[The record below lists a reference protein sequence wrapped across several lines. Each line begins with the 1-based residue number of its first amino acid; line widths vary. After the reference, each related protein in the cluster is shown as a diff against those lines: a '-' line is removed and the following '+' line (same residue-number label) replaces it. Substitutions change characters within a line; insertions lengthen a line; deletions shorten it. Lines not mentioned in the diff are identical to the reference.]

1 MSERGWLGLIL
12 LAYLLVT
19 LAYGVVNPLFEAPD
33 EHWHYF
39 TAQYIA
45 DTGELPVVRKRVD
58 EWLSQEA
65 AQPPLYYWLGSWL
78 IRLVDTGNPREQVW
92 LNPLFPTAVGNAAA
106 LANKNLVVHTDM
118 EAWPWQGYVL
128 AAHLLRGVSALLGS
142 GTLLCLFGSSRLLWP
157 NQPRRAL
164 VATGMVA
171 FLPQFNFVHASI
183 SNDVLITLLASLA
196 LWQLLRLWRAT
207 ISWQRL
213 LLLGITVGLA
223 ALTKT
228 AGLLLLLYVVG
239 VLLVRVGWD
248 GRYRLLPQIVLFV
261 IVPVFLLAGWL
272 WWRNWLLYS
281 DITASNQFVRIAG
294 GDRGY
299 TLWQVLGETPGLW
312 LSLFAV
318 FGWFNVRPP
327 EWVNWLWQ
335 GIVVLGVI
343 GALWPGS
350 RLVLSKVE
358 VGAEVK
364 GKGSPFALR
373 PSPLILLGVWV
384 LLVYGGLVV
393 FMLRTPAAQ
402 GRLLFPA
409 IVPLGLGLA
418 YGLSRWRLTWLA
430 PGLALLTTLYVLAAV
445 IPPVYARPPVVATLP
460 EEAVRLDVAMGQGV
474 RLIGSHLETTSAVP
488 GDPVWMT
495 LYWRADRVPSAPP
508 EVVLELFGREL
519 AQPIGKLQ
527 SYHGRG
533 LYPANLWPTGLIVAD
548 RVGVQLVTDLDAPVL
563 AQAFVQLVESGE
575 PSVAPVG
582 EVKVVPLFWPEPSGE
597 VLAMVGEGVALT
609 AVSLASHTVK
619 AGDLV
624 TVTTEWQVLIPP
636 AGDFTT
642 FIHLG
647 EAGQPPLATGDS
659 PPLNGRYPTRAWA
672 AGEVIRDAYPLVVPE
687 GLEEGHYPIWL
698 GMYDPVS
705 GVRLPLAVAGEG
717 QPNQAY
723 LVGWVTVI
731 P

>member
-1 MSERGWLGLIL
+1 LG
-12 LAYLLVT
+12 A
-19 LAYGVVNPLFEAPD
+19 
-33 EHWHYF
+33 
-39 TAQYIA
+39 
-45 DTGELPVVRKRVD
+45 
-58 EWLSQEA
+58 
-65 AQPPLYYWLGSWL
+65 
-78 IRLVDTGNPREQVW
+78 
-92 LNPLFPTAVGNAAA
+92 
-106 LANKNLVVHTDM
+106 
-118 EAWPWQGYVL
+118 
-128 AAHLLRGVSALLGS
+128 
-142 GTLLCLFGSSRLLWP
+142 
-157 NQPRRAL
+157 
-164 VATGMVA
+164 
-171 FLPQFNFVHASI
+171 
-183 SNDVLITLLASLA
+183 
-196 LWQLLRLWRAT
+196 
-207 ISWQRL
+207 
-213 LLLGITVGLA
+213 
-223 ALTKT
+223 
-228 AGLLLLLYVVG
+228 
-239 VLLVRVGWD
+239 
-248 GRYRLLPQIVLFV
+248 
-261 IVPVFLLAGWL
+261 
-272 WWRNWLLYS
+272 
-281 DITASNQFVRIAG
+281 
-294 GDRGY
+294 
-299 TLWQVLGETPGLW
+299 
-312 LSLFAV
+312 
-318 FGWFNVRPP
+318 
-327 EWVNWLWQ
+327 
-335 GIVVLGVI
+335 
-343 GALWPGS
+343 
-350 RLVLSKVE
+350 
-358 VGAEVK
+358 
-364 GKGSPFALR
+364 
-373 PSPLILLGVWV
+373 WV

-445 IPPVYARPPVVATLP
+445 IPPVYARPPVVAALP

-474 RLIGSHLETTSAVP
+474 RLIGSQLETASAVP

-533 LYPANLWPTGLIVAD
+533 LYPANLWLPGLIVAD

-563 AQAFVQLVESGE
+563 AQAFVQLVGSGE

-582 EVKVVPLFWPEPSGE
+582 EVKVVPLLWPEPSGE

-619 AGDLV
+619 AGDVV
-624 TVTTEWQVLIPP
+624 TVTTQWQVLIPP

-672 AGEVIRDAYPLVVPE
+672 AGEVIQDAYSLVVPE

-698 GMYDPVS
+698 GMYDPAS